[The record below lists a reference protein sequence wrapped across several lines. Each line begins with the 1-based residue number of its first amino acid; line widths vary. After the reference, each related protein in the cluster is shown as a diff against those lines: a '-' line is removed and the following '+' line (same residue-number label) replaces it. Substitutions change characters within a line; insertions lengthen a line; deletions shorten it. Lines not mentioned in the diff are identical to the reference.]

1 VHFFLLIKVKRA
13 YAGAS
18 RDDGFR
24 VLVDRLW
31 PRGLGKQSAR
41 VDLWMKEIAP
51 SDELRKWFSHDPA
64 RWEGFV
70 QKYFAEL
77 KDKREVAELI
87 VDKGAE
93 GNVTLL
99 FGARDEEHNNAVAL
113 AEYLKRFNCD

>member
-1 VHFFLLIKVKRA
+1 LIKVKRA

-24 VLVDRLW
+24 ILVDRLW

-41 VDLWMKEIAP
+41 VDLWMREIAP
-51 SDELRKWFSHDPA
+51 SDELRKWFSHEPG

-77 KDKREVAELI
+77 KDKRELAELI

-99 FGARDEEHNNAVAL
+99 FGARDEERNNAVAL